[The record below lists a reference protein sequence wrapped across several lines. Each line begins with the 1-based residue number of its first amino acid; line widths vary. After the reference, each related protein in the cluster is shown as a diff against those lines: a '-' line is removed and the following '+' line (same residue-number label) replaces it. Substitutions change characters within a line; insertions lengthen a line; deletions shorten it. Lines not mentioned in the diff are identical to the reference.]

1 MKFREKQPR
10 NNSLALGEDPG
21 SPSKYTFSNIFKA
34 FYRIKEMV
42 IPDCLTCL
50 LLNLYASQEAIVRT
64 GHGTTDCFKIG
75 KGICQS
81 CILSPAYLISVQS
94 QKVKVKVIQL
104 WPTLQPHGLC
114 SLWNSLGQN
123 TSVTSLSFLQEIF
136 PTLGSNPGLPPGR
149 QILYQLN
156 TREAQEYWSG

>member
-1 MKFREKQPR
+1 MENSSRDGNTRPPYLPPEKSVCNLKQWTG
-10 NNSLALGEDPG
+10 SKLGEE
-21 SPSKYTFSNIFKA
+21 YIKA
-34 FYRIKEMV
+34 IY
-42 IPDCLTCL
+42 C
-50 LLNLYASQEAIVRT
+50 
-64 GHGTTDCFKIG
+64 H
-75 KGICQS
+75 
-81 CILSPAYLISVQS
+81 PAYLISVQS

-136 PTLGSNPGLPPGR
+136 PTHGSNPGLPPGR